1 MTKRNH
7 YNKVE
12 DFLRDDEFIC
22 YALEGNTDSVA
33 LWDSYANNP
42 CNTIRCAFQKAV
54 HILQNLDDCSL
65 LSDEEVK
72 ALKVR
77 IFKTLKYN
85 YN

>member
-12 DFLRDDEFIC
+12 DFLRDDEFIR

-42 CNTIRCAFQKAV
+42 CNI
-54 HILQNLDDCSL
+54 I
-65 LSDEEVK
+65 
-72 ALKVR
+72 
-77 IFKTLKYN
+77 
-85 YN
+85 